1 MAFDVKVH
9 LKSVQKADN
18 MADINHTDTDG
29 RLSVSSGNRFLL
41 RFDTTDENG
50 GVTSTSVKSTD
61 GERITV
67 IRKGTANTKMEF
79 DADTPTPFL
88 YSTPIGTLGFMLR
101 TDEISLIL
109 DQSPSLSLI
118 MRYQLYN
125 NGEIVSE
132 NRIEITAV

>member
-18 MADINHTDTDG
+18 MADINHTDTSG
-29 RLSVSSGNRFLL
+29 RLTVSSGNRFLL

-50 GVTSTSVKSTD
+50 TTSTTVKSKD
-61 GERITV
+61 GEHITV
-67 IRKGTANTKMEF
+67 TRNGITNTKMEF
-79 DADTPTPFL
+79 DVNTPTPFL
-88 YSTPIGTLGFMLR
+88 YSTPIGTLEFMMN

-109 DQSPSLSLI
+109 DESPSMSLV
-118 MRYQLYN
+118 MRYRLYS
-125 NGEIVSE
+125 NGTMVSE